1 MLLGSGPWWICSEII
16 LIKSMINK
24 QIITATSFS
33 IALVRWFV
41 PQLDSASKFHKGSS
55 ISKVFAHSDFE
66 TEALTLNQTK
76 MIPQVG
82 AQTAAANVKFL

>member
-16 LIKSMINK
+16 LIKSMINNANHHGN
-24 QIITATSFS
+24 IFF

-55 ISKVFAHSDFE
+55 ISKDFAHSDFE